1 MVKNMNSRVATNY
14 LKAFAIL
21 TVCAN
26 HFINVNISDSFKGY
40 ANGFMSI
47 FFLLSGYGIY
57 LSLEKQMDKPFPDFF
72 AFFIKKRVMRIYPL
86 FWIWC
91 FLHGFPDGILG
102 FLGLNFIQP
111 KTPWFIPAIVQCYIF
126 APFLFI
132 FTNRIKIKYS
142 LPAICGVFAII
153 NILLFMGDLSPI
165 RSIGF
170 RNLFF
175 LHIFQFYLGYILA
188 KIEKDISCPKY
199 VVYISL
205 LLLIFFVHETT
216 SHAFLW
222 FFGKKYLFPLLLS
235 FSAFIL
241 CLSALSSKIILPFQ
255 KTMNFIGIHT
265 FSIFL
270 FHDYSFKVLARFGM
284 IHPNN
289 TQLSGVLIWLMTLPL
304 FFLVFAAVETTVN
317 EFVFGQKSFKKAFDV
332 YLKKLSF
339 NA

>member
-1 MVKNMNSRVATNY
+1 MNSRDATNY
-14 LKAFAIL
+14 LKAVAIL

-26 HFINVNISDSFKGY
+26 HFINGYITGSFKGY

-57 LSLEKQMDKPFPDFF
+57 LSLEKQIDKPLSDFF
-72 AFFIKKRVMRIYPL
+72 AFFIKKRLMRIYPL

-91 FLHGFPDGILG
+91 ILHGFPDGILG
-102 FLGLNFIQP
+102 FFGLNFIYP
-111 KTPWFIPAIVQCYIF
+111 KTPWFIPTIVQCYIS
-126 APFLFI
+126 APFIFI
-132 FTNRIKIKYS
+132 LTNRIKIKYS
-142 LPAICGVFAII
+142 LPAIFGVFAII
-153 NILLFMGDLSPI
+153 NILLFMGDFSPI

-199 VVYISL
+199 LVYVSL

-216 SHAFLW
+216 SHAFIW

-235 FSAFIL
+235 FSTFML
-241 CLSALSSKIILPFQ
+241 CLSVLSSKIILPFQ
-255 KTMNFIGIHT
+255 KIMNFIGIHT

-270 FHDYSFKVLARFGM
+270 FHGWSFKVLSKFGI

-289 TQLSGVLIWLMTLPL
+289 TQLSGALVWLMTLPL
-304 FFLVFAAVETTVN
+304 FFLVFAALETTVN
-317 EFVFGQKSFKKAFDV
+317 EFVFGEKSIKKAFDV
-332 YLKKLSF
+332 YMKKLSF

>member
-1 MVKNMNSRVATNY
+1 MNSREATNY

-21 TVCAN
+21 AVCIN
-26 HFINVNISDSFKGY
+26 HFINIYITGSFKGY

-57 LSLEKQMDKPFPDFF
+57 HSLEKQMDKPLLDFF
-72 AFFIKKRVMRIYPL
+72 LFFFKKRLMRIYPL

-91 FLHGFPDGILG
+91 ILHGFPDGILG
-102 FLGLNFIQP
+102 FFGLDFLHP
-111 KTPWFIPAIVQCYIF
+111 KTPWFIPSIIQCYIC
-126 APFLFI
+126 APFIFI
-132 FTNRIKIKYS
+132 FTSRMKMRYS
-142 LPAICGVFAII
+142 LPAIFGVFAII
-153 NILLFMGDLSPI
+153 NILLFMGDFSPI

-199 VVYISL
+199 LVYVSL

-235 FSAFIL
+235 FSVFFL
-241 CLSALSSKIILPFQ
+241 CLSLLSNKIILPFQ
-255 KTMNFIGIHT
+255 KVMNFIGIHT

-270 FHDYSFKVLARFGM
+270 FHDYSFKVLSKLGI
-284 IHPNN
+284 IHPDN
-289 TQLSGVLIWLMTLPL
+289 TQLGGVLVWLMTLPL
-304 FFLVFAAVETTVN
+304 FILVFAALETTVD
-317 EFVFGQKSFKKAFDV
+317 EFVFGQKSIKKAFNV
-332 YLKKLSF
+332 YVKKLSL